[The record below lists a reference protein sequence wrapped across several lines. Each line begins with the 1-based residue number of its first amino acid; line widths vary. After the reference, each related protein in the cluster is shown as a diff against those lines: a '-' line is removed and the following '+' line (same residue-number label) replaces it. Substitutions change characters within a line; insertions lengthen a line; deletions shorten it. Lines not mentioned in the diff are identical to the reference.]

1 MPLSTDSNR
10 NSLPEGWGRLPAGA
24 NGDPR
29 ASSANLHTEEFQRM
43 KKLRTV
49 TVNGDRLEQ
58 LKVLAQILSSNI
70 DACQEGSQ
78 QTLAQLCKQYR
89 ETIREIE
96 EIEGFSK
103 EDDEIGEILTARKA
117 DGKPDA
123 IR

>member
-1 MPLSTDSNR
+1 
-10 NSLPEGWGRLPAGA
+10 
-24 NGDPR
+24 
-29 ASSANLHTEEFQRM
+29 M
-43 KKLRTV
+43 KKLKTV